1 MISSQPLAVR
11 AGDAWLRGER
21 WEGAP
26 AASVVVLL
34 HSGVA
39 DRRAWHPVAE
49 RLVPRLTLIAYDRR
63 GFGDTGPATSPFSHL
78 EDLAAVLDAVAVGP
92 VWLAGSSAGGG
103 LALDATVAFPH
114 QVAGLVLFAPAVSGA
129 PPAAPEHLDAA
140 TLRLDAEREASLARG
155 DLSEVNRLDAWLWL
169 DGPGQPEG
177 RIGGAVRILALEM
190 NAAIL
195 RNLRPQLVRPNG
207 IQAWPRLSELAVP
220 VTVVCGD
227 LDVPFLRQRCGDL
240 AQRLPAGRLVIQP
253 GTAHA
258 PYLEQPAAVA
268 ELLVEAITSP

>member
-1 MISSQPLAVR
+1 M
-11 AGDAWLRGER
+11 
-21 WEGAP
+21 
-26 AASVVVLL
+26 VVLL

-39 DRRAWHPVAE
+39 DRRSWHPLSTPLGA
-49 RLVPRLTLIAYDRR
+49 RLAALSYDRR

-92 VWLAGSSAGGG
+92 VWLAGSSADGG
-103 LALDATVAFPH
+103 LALDAAIAFPH
-114 QVAGLVLFAPAVSGA
+114 RVAGLVLFAPAVSGA

-140 TLRLDAEREASLARG
+140 TVRLDAEREAALARG
-155 DLSEVNRLDAWLWL
+155 DLAEVNRLDAWLWL

-177 RIGGAVRILALEM
+177 RVGGAVRAVALEM

-207 IQAWPRLSELAVP
+207 IQAWPRLSELTVP

-227 LDVPFLRQRCGDL
+227 LDVSFLRQRCGDL
-240 AQRLPAGRLVIQP
+240 AQRLPGGRLVIQP

-258 PYLEQPAAVA
+258 PYLEQPPVVA
-268 ELLVEAITSP
+268 ELLVEAITSPSR